1 MQKSLIIY
9 IGSFRFPNGDAAA
22 ARVLGIGKTLREL
35 GYDVVFGGG
44 EAEGRPDDRVD
55 SAGYCY
61 QGFPYTSL
69 GGLERKHPN
78 PLRRLA
84 QMATATKNTL
94 RWIEGYRSR
103 GIAAII
109 AYGPSVPLQLQLAR
123 YTRRHGIAYILDL
136 TEWRTGRTLPGGTF
150 GPHNLES
157 EFRMRCLYRR
167 SRSIIAI
174 SSFLADYYRSP
185 TCQVIR
191 IPPLVD
197 LDEAKWKRSAESVT
211 GPLRLI
217 YAGSPGNKDLLGNII
232 RGVRLLRDTVRDVEL
247 HLVGV
252 TEEEAGRLCGCALTP
267 PEGGSAKVICHGR
280 VAQSEVPMLL
290 SRADFS
296 VLLRPDNKN
305 ARAGFATKLVESLS
319 AGTPVIVNATSDV
332 TEYVR
337 DGREGFIV
345 RGNSPEDLAATLRIV
360 AGLPKERV
368 LEMRS
373 FAKDRARELF
383 DYRGYCSALQG
394 FLIDAIPHASDS
406 GRL

>member
-1 MQKSLIIY
+1 VQRPLIIY
-9 IGSFRFPNGDAAA
+9 TGSFRFPTGDAAA
-22 ARVLGIGKTLREL
+22 ARVLGIGKSLREL
-35 GYDVVFGGG
+35 GYEVVFGGG
-44 EAEGRPDDRVD
+44 EAEGRVEDRVEP
-55 SAGYCY
+55 AGYCY
-61 QGFPYTSL
+61 QGFAYVPQ
-69 GGLERKHPN
+69 GGLERKHSN
-78 PLRRLA
+78 PFRRLA
-84 QMATATKNTL
+84 HMVTTTKNTL

-103 GIAAII
+103 GIAAIM
-109 AYGPSVPLQLQLAR
+109 AYGPSALLQTHLAR
-123 YTRRHGIAYILDL
+123 FTRRHGIPSILDL
-136 TEWRTGRTLPGGTF
+136 TEWRTGSTLPGGTF
-150 GPHNLES
+150 GPRNLES
-157 EFRMRCLYRR
+157 EFCMRYLYRR
-167 SRSIIAI
+167 SRSVIAI
-174 SSFLADYYRSP
+174 SSYLSDYYRSP

-197 LDEAKWKRSAESVT
+197 LDEAKWKMPAGNET
-211 GPLRLI
+211 GSLRLI
-217 YAGSPGNKDLLGNII
+217 YAGTPGNKDLLGNMI
-232 RGVRLLRDTVRDVEL
+232 RGVLLLRGSARDVEL

-252 TEEEAGRLCGCALTP
+252 TEEEAGRLCGCTLTP

-280 VAQSEVPMLL
+280 VAQNEVPMML

-319 AGTPVIVNATSDV
+319 AGTPVIVNVTSDV

-373 FAKDRARELF
+373 LAKDRARELF
-383 DYRGYCSALQG
+383 DYRSYCSALKG
-394 FLIDAIPHASDS
+394 FLESVASDEIEPK
-406 GRL
+406 